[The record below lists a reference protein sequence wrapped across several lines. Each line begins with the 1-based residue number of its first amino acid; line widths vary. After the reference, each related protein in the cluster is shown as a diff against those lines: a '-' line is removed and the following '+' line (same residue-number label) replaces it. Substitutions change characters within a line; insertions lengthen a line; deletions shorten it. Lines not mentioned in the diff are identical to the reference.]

1 MIPED
6 VRSLLA
12 AMAGK
17 KTVLITI
24 GNELR
29 SDDGVGPYIF
39 NALPDDVGSL
49 VCINAATRPDLVI
62 EPAVEENP
70 DMVLLIDAAAFDG
83 DPGEIALIPTEAI
96 SNYTLSTHTFPM
108 GAIASIISEDADCP
122 VHFIGIQPVT
132 NGDG

>member
-1 MIPED
+1 MNYGPM
-6 VRSLLA
+6 
-12 AMAGK
+12 MASG
-17 KTVLITI
+17 
-24 GNELR
+24 R
-29 SDDGVGPYIF
+29 IF
-39 NALPDDVGSL
+39 LMPFQTMSGSL

-132 NGDG
+132 MEMGEGMTEQVQKAADELLELLVEAFAG